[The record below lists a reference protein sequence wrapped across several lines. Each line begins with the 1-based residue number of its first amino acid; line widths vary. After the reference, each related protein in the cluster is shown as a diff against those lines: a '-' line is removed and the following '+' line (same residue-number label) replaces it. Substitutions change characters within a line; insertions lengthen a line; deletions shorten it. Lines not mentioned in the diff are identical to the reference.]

1 MESTEL
7 KSTISLSSI
16 FALRMLGLFMI
27 LPIFSLY
34 AEEFSGST
42 AALAGL
48 AIGIYGLSQALF
60 QLPFGFLS
68 DRFGR
73 KPLILCGLA
82 LFALGGLIAAQA
94 DSIVGVIIGR
104 GLQGSGAIAA
114 VVMALLAD
122 LTKEENR
129 TKAMA
134 MIGMSI
140 GLSFSVA
147 ILLGPFLGGVFG
159 IRAIFLLTSL
169 FAVLAMFVCVYWVPN
184 PTRTHVHRDALPAKN
199 QLRGLLKH
207 VELMRLNA
215 GIFIL
220 HLVVT
225 ASFVVLPLALRD
237 FANVE
242 AKNHWMVYLPIMGA
256 SFVGMV
262 PLMIASEKKQRT
274 KQVFLFSIALL
285 CGSLLVLAGCYELR
299 WGLFLG
305 LLAFFFGFNLLEAL
319 MPSLVS
325 KIAPAGNKGTAMG
338 IYSTAQ
344 FFGAFI
350 GGASGGFVY
359 GSWGMGAVFIMLSC
373 FCLLWIWAAWPMSA
387 PKFLHGYMI
396 KLTSEVASQ
405 QGIKEKLQTIEG
417 VEEVLVIAAENAAYL
432 KVDKSHFDEQ
442 AAREISLAGG

>member
-1 MESTEL
+1 MEPTEL

-34 AEEFSGST
+34 ADEFSGAT
-42 AALAGL
+42 AALTGL
-48 AIGIYGLSQALF
+48 AIGVYGLSQAIF

-73 KPLILCGLA
+73 KPLILFGLT
-82 LFALGGLIAAQA
+82 LFAFGGIIAAQA
-94 DSIVGVIIGR
+94 NSIFEVIIGR
-104 GLQGSGAIAA
+104 AMQGSGAIAA

-140 GLSFSVA
+140 GLSFSIA
-147 ILLGPFLGGVFG
+147 ILLGPFLSGIFG
-159 IRAIFLLTSL
+159 IRSIFLLTSF
-169 FAVLAMFVCVYWVPN
+169 FAVLAMLVCVFWVPN
-184 PTRTHVHRDALPAKN
+184 PKQVQVHRDALPAVD
-199 QLRGLLKH
+199 QIRGLLKH
-207 VELMRLNA
+207 AELMRLNV

-220 HLVVT
+220 HLIVT

-237 FANVE
+237 YAAVE
-242 AKNHWMVYLPIMGA
+242 AKDHWLVYLPIMGA

-262 PLMIASEKKQRT
+262 PLMIVSEKKQRT
-274 KQVFLFSIALL
+274 KQVFLFSISLL
-285 CGSLLVLAGCYELR
+285 CMSLLFLAGFHDLR

-305 LLAFFFGFNLLEAL
+305 LLMFFFGFNLLEAL

-338 IYSTAQ
+338 IYSSAQ
-344 FFGAFI
+344 FFGAFV
-350 GGASGGFVY
+350 GGASGGVVY
-359 GSWGMGAVFIMLSC
+359 GLWGMMAVYFMLAC
-373 FCLLWIWAAWPMSA
+373 FSLLWIVVAWPMSA
-387 PKFLHGYMI
+387 PKFLHGYMVNI
-396 KLTSEVASQ
+396 VSEKGSEQ
-405 QGIKEKLQTIEG
+405 ETEEKLLAIEG
-417 VEEVLVIAAENAAYL
+417 VEEVLVICTENAAYL
-432 KVDKSHFDEQ
+432 KVDKLRFDEQ
-442 AAREISLAGG
+442 SVREISLARG